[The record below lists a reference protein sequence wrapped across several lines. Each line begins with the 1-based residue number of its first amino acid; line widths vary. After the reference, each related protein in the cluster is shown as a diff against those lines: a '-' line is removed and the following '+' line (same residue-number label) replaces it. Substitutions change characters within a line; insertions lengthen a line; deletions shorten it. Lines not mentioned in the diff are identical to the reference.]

1 MTIEE
6 IKKAKREAEEQV
18 TKLLV
23 DLQHRSGLQLR
34 GVDVQ
39 LVSWHDGHG
48 YGTCVGTVTI
58 DLKV

>member
-18 TKLLV
+18 SNLLV
-23 DLQHRSGLQLR
+23 DLQRKTGMQLR
-34 GVDVQ
+34 GVDVR
-39 LVSWHDGHG
+39 LVSWLGRTG
-48 YGTCVGTVTI
+48 YETCVGTVTI